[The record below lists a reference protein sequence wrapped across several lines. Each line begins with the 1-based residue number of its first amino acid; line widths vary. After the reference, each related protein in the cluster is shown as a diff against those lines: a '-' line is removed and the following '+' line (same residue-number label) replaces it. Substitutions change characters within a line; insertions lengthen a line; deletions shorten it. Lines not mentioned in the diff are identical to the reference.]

1 MRGLSV
7 LLCPDPPRR
16 IPAHRALSIAFR
28 TVHLATFG
36 ALLGGHIFGVDS
48 ARLLPFLAVT
58 IGSGAALMAIELA
71 STFEWFLTVKGL
83 AVLLKLVLLAMIPV
97 FWNHRVSVLLIIVVV
112 ASISSHMP
120 SRFRHY
126 RIGRGGSIYP
136 APKFS
141 GDPIPRGGRAPRS
154 DHSGAP

>member
-1 MRGLSV
+1 MRSLYV
-7 LLCPDPPRR
+7 LMFPDPPRR

-36 ALLGGHIFGVDS
+36 ALLGGHIFGADP
-48 ARLLPFLAVT
+48 ARLRPFLVMT

-71 STFEWFLTVKGL
+71 STFEWFLTVKGM
-83 AVLLKLVLLAMIPV
+83 AVLLKLALLAMIPV
-97 FWNHRVSVLLIIVVV
+97 FWNHRVSLLLITVVV

-126 RIGRGGSIYP
+126 RPGRGGSIY
-136 APKFS
+136 ASPKFS
-141 GDPIPRGGRAPRS
+141 VDALPQGGRARRS
-154 DHSGAP
+154 DHSGG